1 MRNQNKGT
9 FPKLL
14 SKTLIGST
22 LVIATVNAMSVAGA
36 APTSTAAADKP
47 NVGKLYGDF
56 RLRYETVEQNNALE
70 DADALTLRSRI
81 GYKTASYEGFSAL
94 IEVEDV
100 REIVDDFSVP
110 PAGVRPGQFSVIAD
124 PEGTEVD
131 QALVQFANEK
141 LKLKLGRQVL
151 TLDGHRFIGHV
162 GWRQDRQTFDGAVLS
177 YKPSKDF
184 TINASYIDKRNRIFS
199 DERDVDSKDVILNSS
214 FSTAVGKITG
224 YAYLLEEDN
233 SANNSIDTYGISF
246 VGTRPVANY
255 KLHYAAEFATQEI
268 NDVFDTDYLMLE
280 GGISFS
286 KVTAKLGFEVLGSDS
301 GQKGFATPLAT
312 LHKFNGWS
320 DQFLGTPNQG
330 LEDLYLSLSGK
341 ALGGKWVAAYHEFS
355 SEMNLNGAD
364 DLGEEINLLYARKL
378 SDSVSGGVKY
388 ADYSAGDVSF
398 NKVDTQKAWLWASYK
413 F

>member
-131 QALVQFANEK
+131 QACA
-141 LKLKLGRQVL
+141 
-151 TLDGHRFIGHV
+151 
-162 GWRQDRQTFDGAVLS
+162 
-177 YKPSKDF
+177 P
-184 TINASYIDKRNRIFS
+184 
-199 DERDVDSKDVILNSS
+199 
-214 FSTAVGKITG
+214 
-224 YAYLLEEDN
+224 
-233 SANNSIDTYGISF
+233 
-246 VGTRPVANY
+246 
-255 KLHYAAEFATQEI
+255 
-268 NDVFDTDYLMLE
+268 
-280 GGISFS
+280 
-286 KVTAKLGFEVLGSDS
+286 
-301 GQKGFATPLAT
+301 
-312 LHKFNGWS
+312 
-320 DQFLGTPNQG
+320 
-330 LEDLYLSLSGK
+330 
-341 ALGGKWVAAYHEFS
+341 
-355 SEMNLNGAD
+355 
-364 DLGEEINLLYARKL
+364 
-378 SDSVSGGVKY
+378 
-388 ADYSAGDVSF
+388 
-398 NKVDTQKAWLWASYK
+398 
-413 F
+413 